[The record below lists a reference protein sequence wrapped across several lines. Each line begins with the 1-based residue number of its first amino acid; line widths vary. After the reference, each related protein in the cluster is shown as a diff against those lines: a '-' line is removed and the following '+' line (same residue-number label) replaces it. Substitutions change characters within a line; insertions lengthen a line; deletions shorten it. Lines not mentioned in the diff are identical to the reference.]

1 MTANPYHSTHISFP
15 SIPSFPS
22 PIACYFRRHT
32 TTTATSLLISSK
44 AQQVLNGKRSKEK
57 IGSKVVINK
66 K

>member
-22 PIACYFRRHT
+22 PIARYFRRHT
-32 TTTATSLLISSK
+32 TTATRLLISK
-44 AQQVLNGKRSKEK
+44 AQQVLNGKRSKK
-57 IGSKVVINK
+57 QIGSKVVINK